1 MNEMKKPINWLIL
14 LLLAV
19 GTVLIL
25 RHDALGGSSAARG
38 TFHTNRGYIFGTVYK
53 TTYQYKAD
61 IQPLIE
67 ARLHDVDNS
76 LSPFNDHSVITRIN
90 NGQDMQTDSLFRTVW
105 RKADEVWRLTG
116 GAFDITC
123 APLVNAW
130 GFGFRTS
137 AFPDSTIIDS
147 LLAFVGMD
155 KVRLDGTRVVRR
167 DPRTLFDCSAI
178 AKGFGSDCVA
188 ALFDSLGIRNYMIEI
203 GGEVV
208 VHGTNP
214 KGNAWRIGINRPTD
228 DSLSFST
235 ELDTILTLTDCAL
248 ATSGNY
254 RNFYVRDGR
263 RYAHTVDPRH
273 GYPVQHAVLSATVI
287 APTCMEADALATSF
301 MVIGADSARQIV
313 DARPSLR
320 AYLILA
326 APDDTTRYTTLRL
339 GHWPDDYLSAFGAIK
354 N

>member
-53 TTYQYKAD
+53 TTYQYKTD

-137 AFPDSTIIDS
+137 AFPDST
-147 LLAFVGMD
+147 A
-155 KVRLDGTRVVRR
+155 
-167 DPRTLFDCSAI
+167 CS
-178 AKGFGSDCVA
+178 
-188 ALFDSLGIRNYMIEI
+188 
-203 GGEVV
+203 
-208 VHGTNP
+208 P
-214 KGNAWRIGINRPTD
+214 
-228 DSLSFST
+228 
-235 ELDTILTLTDCAL
+235 
-248 ATSGNY
+248 
-254 RNFYVRDGR
+254 
-263 RYAHTVDPRH
+263 
-273 GYPVQHAVLSATVI
+273 LSAWTRCGSTAPASSAATRAPCSTAAPSPRAS
-287 APTCMEADALATSF
+287 APTAWQPSTTASAYAT
-301 MVIGADSARQIV
+301 I
-313 DARPSLR
+313 
-320 AYLILA
+320 
-326 APDDTTRYTTLRL
+326 
-339 GHWPDDYLSAFGAIK
+339 
-354 N
+354 